1 MGTTST
7 TLGVLYPALPVAIAI
22 AVFGLLGRHALEMR
36 AKHNYREMWGAVTLS
51 LLPSAIFL
59 LIVASGEP
67 SMLTRNLLLVPAGA
81 LIGACVF
88 VYAGYVAFDLRAAKA
103 QPTGDQLN
111 PVETIIVAQGGPT
124 INTWNQSGGNNTINV
139 GPIRLAFD
147 PAIGEELASKI
158 PTGKPITLQSIGSQS
173 DQTVADQYQKFLQS
187 RGFNIARRN
196 TIGMMAPPP
205 DHKISIL
212 DTGPTVV
219 ITIAPSA
226 N

>member
-1 MGTTST
+1 
-7 TLGVLYPALPVAIAI
+7 
-22 AVFGLLGRHALEMR
+22 
-36 AKHNYREMWGAVTLS
+36 
-51 LLPSAIFL
+51 
-59 LIVASGEP
+59 
-67 SMLTRNLLLVPAGA
+67 MLTRNLLLVPAGA

-139 GPIRLAFD
+139 GSIRLAFD